1 MGRRSKSDAL
11 VTRNNLLDAAERLFH
26 AKGVSRTSLQDI
38 ATEAGTTRGAI
49 YWHFQD
55 KGDLFNAM
63 MDRVTLP
70 IEETLRKAADDVT
83 EGTSNL
89 RSLCTHL
96 LDAVDRIQYDEQS
109 RRVFDIATRK
119 IEFVEELSAVVQRRA
134 QGIADMVAWTQVAIE
149 REAAARKT
157 ALPMSSH
164 LAALGLHLQMES
176 LIAHW
181 LGDPTALDL
190 GTTATDLINNHLRGL
205 GMPLELEPPQ
215 SSSPP

>member
-1 MGRRSKSDAL
+1 MGRKSKADAL
-11 VTRNNLLDAAERLFH
+11 VTRNNLLDAAERLFY

-49 YWHFQD
+49 YWHFED

-70 IEETLRKAADDVT
+70 IEDTLRKAADDVT
-83 EGTSNL
+83 DGTSSL
-89 RSLCTHL
+89 QSLCLHL
-96 LDAVDRIQYDEQS
+96 LDALDRIQHDEQS

-119 IEFVEELSAVVQRRA
+119 IEFVEELSAVVRRRA

-149 REAAARKT
+149 REAASRQT
-157 ALPMSSH
+157 ALPLSSH

-181 LGDPTALDL
+181 LGDPQALDL
-190 GTTATDLINNHLRGL
+190 RATAAALLSNHLRGL
-205 GMPLELEPPQ
+205 GLPLELQPPQ
-215 SSSPP
+215 SPSPD

>member
-1 MGRRSKSDAL
+1 MARKSKSDAL

-70 IEETLRKAADDVT
+70 IEDTLRETANDVAG
-83 EGTSNL
+83 GTSGL
-89 RSLCTHL
+89 QSLCQHM
-96 LDAVDRIQYDEQS
+96 LDAIGKIEHDAQA

-119 IEFVEELSAVVQRRA
+119 IEYVEELSAVVQRRA
-134 QGIADMVAWTQVAIE
+134 HAIADMVAWTQTVIE
-149 REAAARKT
+149 REARSRQHV
-157 ALPMSSH
+157 LPMPAH
-164 LAALGLHLQMES
+164 VAALGLHLQMES

-181 LGDPTALDL
+181 LSDPTGFDL
-190 GTTATDLINNHLRGL
+190 GATAAALISNQLRGL
-205 GMPLELEPPQ
+205 GLPMTLKAPQ
-215 SSSPP
+215 SSSVP